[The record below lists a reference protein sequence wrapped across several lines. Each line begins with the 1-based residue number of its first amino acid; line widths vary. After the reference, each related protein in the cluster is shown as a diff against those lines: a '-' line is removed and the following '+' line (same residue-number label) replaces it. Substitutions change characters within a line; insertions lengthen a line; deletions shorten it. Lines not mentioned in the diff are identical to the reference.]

1 MTNDKRMN
9 LTPQQQTAASAK
21 ASVAVIAGA
30 GTGKT
35 HMLAARYLHH
45 ITSHGLSPL
54 QVVACTFTEKA
65 AAELRHRI
73 RQGMQTGS
81 QFDGLQVRSELEAAF
96 IGTIHGLAARI
107 CREHPA
113 AAGVP
118 PDFTVLDEIAPLGL
132 GSTGKIWLVGQL
144 DLALDSLPDEIYE
157 KIPYSLLRQILAA
170 LLADPIA
177 AEKALAVKVSADDMA
192 SKLRQQALEQLQ
204 REAGWRDA
212 IETLGQFAGPVSDR
226 REQARQDALN
236 ALQLLETDPPQ
247 ALENLNS
254 ISLKGGSKKQW
265 PDGGFQEI
273 SDAISTLKNISKK
286 AVKYINLQPGA
297 ADEQMAQMLP
307 VLRRAFELSRDLIAQ
322 AKRKAR
328 VLDFADLEVYARKAL
343 QNAEVREYYAQQW
356 QAFLVDEFQDTNP
369 VQGEILELLLDRETR
384 DKNSAILTIVGDA
397 KQSIY
402 GFRRANVE
410 LFHQWQERIVAG
422 GGEVVELATSFRT
435 NTQLVQ
441 NVNSIFQP
449 ILGNLHQNLDA
460 NRSAPNA
467 GPYIQAGAV
476 SGDKGINAERCRQ
489 AEAQY
494 IASQVKQWLSEPMLV
509 HDKQGDEIRHI
520 APGDIA
526 ILSRTWDPLEL
537 YGEALASAGIP
548 TVLASG
554 GSLLDTREA
563 KDALA
568 LLRFLADPAD
578 DIALVALLRSPFFAL
593 SDRIL
598 FQAVTKEDISWW
610 QRIKASEIPELRHP
624 VAVLGQLLAE
634 RHSEAPTRLLQ
645 IADRLTG
652 YTAVIANMPGAARR
666 EADGRG
672 FMDLLRQLQGG
683 NYDIFTVVR
692 QLEQLQA
699 GEISVP
705 RPPLEAKNAVALMTV
720 HAAKGLEWPVVVV
733 PDLARGSKNFSPPVY
748 FDPNWGVGMQLS
760 DEEGNDQKPVAY
772 LWLENLRQSREAA
785 EMRRVLYVALT
796 RARDNILLT
805 AAANK
810 GGAFEGL
817 LPGLLAAHIPIQPI
831 PLTVDDLSP
840 PCASLPEPPIPPSSP
855 PLLGSVGSGLFE
867 LPVTALSEYDR
878 CPKRFHYRFVEGHP
892 GTGSGPAISQRV
904 GTLVHFALERD
915 VRSVE
920 ILSLFDLSLPR
931 EYVEEALSLCLRW
944 DQLPI
949 YQAYRQAK
957 TERERHITLNIDG
970 LQLVG
975 VVDLLGPDF
984 VLDFKTDAD
993 RSPHHHRFQLWA
1005 YAEATQRPQ
1014 AHIAYLRHDYLYTF
1028 PADYFRDAGVEVKS
1042 LVKGILA
1049 GDYPPHSWPANCHT
1063 CPYAEICP
1071 ECCSLGSEVQGE
1083 DLPF

>member
-1 MTNDKRMN
+1 MTKDKTMN
-9 LTPQQQTAASAK
+9 LTPQQQKAATAK

-45 ITSHGLSPL
+45 ITNHGLSPL
-54 QVVACTFTEKA
+54 QIVACTFTEKA

-81 QFDGLQVRSELEAAF
+81 QFYGSPLQSELEAAF

-107 CREHPA
+107 CSLHPA

-118 PDFTVLDEIAPLGL
+118 PDFTVLDDIAPLGL
-132 GSTGKIWLVGQL
+132 GSTGKIWLAGQL
-144 DLALDSLPDEIYE
+144 DRALDSLPDEIYE
-157 KIPYSLLRQILAA
+157 QIPYSLLRETLAA

-177 AEKALAVKVSADDMA
+177 AEKALAVDVSAPEMA
-192 SKLRQQALEQLQ
+192 SQLRQQALAQLQ
-204 REAGWRDA
+204 REEGWRDA
-212 IETLGQFAGPVSDR
+212 VETLGQFAGAVSDR
-226 REQARQDALN
+226 REQARQAALN

-247 ALENLNS
+247 ALAAIKN
-254 ISLKGGSKKQW
+254 IDLKGGSKKQW

-273 SDAISTLKNISKK
+273 KDAISTLREI
-286 AVKYINLQPGA
+286 VKPVLKQVNLQPGA

-307 VLRRAFELSRDLIAQ
+307 VLRRAFELSREFIAG

-328 VLDFADLEVYARKAL
+328 VLDFADLELSARKAL
-343 QNAEVREYYAQQW
+343 QNADVRAYYAQQW

-369 VQGEILELLLDRETR
+369 VQGEILELLLDRENR
-384 DKNSAILTIVGDA
+384 DKNPAILTIVGDA

-402 GFRRANVE
+402 GFRRAEVE
-410 LFHQWQERIVAG
+410 LFHQWQDRIVAG

-435 NTQLVQ
+435 NTQLVE
-441 NVNSIFQP
+441 NVNSIFRP
-449 ILGNLHQNLDA
+449 ILGDLHQNLDA
-460 NRSAPNA
+460 NRAAPNA
-467 GPYIQAGAV
+467 GPYIRAGV
-476 SGDKGINAERCRQ
+476 VGGDKGINVERCRQ

-494 IASQVKQWLSEPMLV
+494 IAGLVKQWLTEPMLV
-509 HDKQGDEIRHI
+509 HDKQTDEIRAI

-537 YGEALASAGIP
+537 YSEALTSAGVS
-548 TVLASG
+548 TMLASG
-554 GSLLDTREA
+554 GSLLKTREA

-593 SDRIL
+593 SDRTL
-598 FQAVTKEDISWW
+598 FQAVTREDISWW
-610 QRIKASEIPELRHP
+610 QRIKASEIPEFRHP
-624 VAVLGQLLAE
+624 VAVLGQLLAD

-666 EADGRG
+666 EADWRG

-733 PDLARGSKNFSPPVY
+733 PDLARGSKNSSPAVY
-748 FDPNWGVGMQLS
+748 FDPQWGVGMQLP
-760 DEEGNDQKPVAY
+760 DEEGNDQKPIAY

-785 EMRRVLYVALT
+785 EMLRVLYVALT

-805 AAANK
+805 AAGEK
-810 GGAFEGL
+810 GGAFDKL

-867 LPVTALSEYDR
+867 LPVTALSEYDH
-878 CPKRFHYRFVEGHP
+878 CPKRFHYRFIEGHP

-915 VRSVE
+915 IRTVE
-920 ILSLFDLSLPR
+920 NLSLFDLSLPR
-931 EYVEEALSLCLRW
+931 QYVEEALSLCLRW
-944 DQLPI
+944 DKLPI
-949 YQAYRQAK
+949 YQGYRQAK

-984 VLDFKTDAD
+984 VLDFKTDAEL
-993 RSPHHHRFQLWA
+993 SPHHHRFQLWA
-1005 YAEATQRPQ
+1005 YAAASDRPQ

-1028 PADYFRDAGVEVKS
+1028 PADYFRDAGVAVKS

-1049 GDYPPHSWPANCHT
+1049 GDYPAHSWPANCHT
-1063 CPYAEICP
+1063 CPYREICP
-1071 ECCSLGSEVQGE
+1071 ECCSVGLDVEGE
-1083 DLPF
+1083 NLAF